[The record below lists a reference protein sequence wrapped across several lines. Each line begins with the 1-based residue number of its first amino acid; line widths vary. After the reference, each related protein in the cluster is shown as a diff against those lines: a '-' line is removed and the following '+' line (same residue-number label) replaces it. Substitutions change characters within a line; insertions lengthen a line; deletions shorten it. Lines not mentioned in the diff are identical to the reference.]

1 MDVVIL
7 CGGKGTRISEETAF
21 KPKPMVK
28 IGGMPILWHI
38 MKLYSYYGCK
48 RFILALGYKHEIIM
62 QYFCNLRNTNGDL
75 LPKVN
80 SKVDL
85 DHFYKVNDWE
95 IIFAD
100 TGQDTLKGGRIKR
113 IEKHLISKSFH
124 LTYGDGVSNIN
135 INDLWKFHQSHNCL
149 GTVTAVRPPSRFGEL
164 KLDEDNVLDIQE
176 KPQMGQGY
184 INGGYFVF
192 NREMLN
198 YLSTS
203 KSCDFEFGPL
213 QKISR
218 DGGLKAFKHE
228 GFWQC
233 MDNVR
238 ERDYLDKLIAKE
250 SAPWMVW

>member
-1 MDVVIL
+1 M
-7 CGGKGTRISEETAF
+7 
-21 KPKPMVK
+21 
-28 IGGMPILWHI
+28 
-38 MKLYSYYGCK
+38 
-48 RFILALGYKHEIIM
+48 
-62 QYFCNLRNTNGDL
+62 
-75 LPKVN
+75 
-80 SKVDL
+80 
-85 DHFYKVNDWE
+85 
-95 IIFAD
+95 
-100 TGQDTLKGGRIKR
+100 
-113 IEKHLISKSFH
+113 
-124 LTYGDGVSNIN
+124 TYGDGVSNIN

-164 KLDEDNVLDIQE
+164 RLDEDSVLDIQE